1 MPPVDFHESCNR
13 YKEHNNTIWQ
23 NKFSATKHFFNTVT
37 IISYAFL
44 LAMNK
49 NLCAMLLTICMT
61 VRNVACLSCCYRHCC
76 NAPFSASVCSHP
88 PFGVHKC
95 SANVCEWQFFFPA
108 WRNSLAHLYLIDTS
122 VSDIVSHCP
131 SAAICCRATVC
142 SEILTGRFNPYCCTT
157 NILLWHCGPTNK
169 IGGITLGAAFVFV
182 FQWQVRL
189 LSLKLEEII

>member
-95 SANVCEWQFFFPA
+95 SANVCEWQFFFSCMEEFPCA
-108 WRNSLAHLYLIDTS
+108 PLPHRHLCVRHLCHTAPLLPSVAGQQCVVRYWREGSTPTAVPPTS
-122 VSDIVSHCP
+122 SSDIVGQQ
-131 SAAICCRATVC
+131 I
-142 SEILTGRFNPYCCTT
+142 
-157 NILLWHCGPTNK
+157 K
-169 IGGITLGAAFVFV
+169 
-182 FQWQVRL
+182 
-189 LSLKLEEII
+189 